1 MKIRD
6 SYLYPYPVLSSFSE
20 DYINSIF
27 DVNYT
32 IREKGFKTQILVANF
47 ILDDKVIEELI
58 LEDKASMIL
67 HVECPR
73 TTLRKAYRL
82 EKHQRNIEIIID
94 DKIMMQRLDV
104 TGIVV
109 LNQDMNTYK
118 NNNINPLFFGENYEI
133 KNLDKGNIIAVS
145 LTQEVDLPYNEDDF
159 ENVSSVIKV
168 GLSKDDLMIVEMD
181 GDIII
186 IKLPEEQYNQYYRLS
201 DTEYSNIVMT
211 STILPSLIYILD
223 RMSSKENPIDT
234 ELIWYKVIEGK
245 LKIKEIMVDDINET
259 YSSIELAQM
268 ILEDPLERALGDLEI
283 KAEGE

>member
-211 STILPSLIYILD
+211 SSILPSLMYILD